1 MTKTGERAA
10 ARRRTATD
18 PASRRIGI
26 ARSCLAAWGDADARR
41 TLLGAPILV
50 VLLASTAHAQVAV
63 RGEVVHTLA
72 GAPLRPGV
80 VIARDGKIEWVGP
93 AGQARIPDGF
103 RVLEA
108 AMVTPGLID
117 AHSVVGLAG
126 ILNQRAGGDTQVE
139 DQDQLELSDAI
150 QPELRAVDAYNA
162 REELVAWLRSF
173 GVTTVHTGHG
183 PGALSSG
190 QTMIVKTRG
199 STVEEA
205 VVEPLTM
212 IAFTLGPGVSA
223 RYKSPGTRAK
233 GVAMLRA
240 DLLKAQRYVEKQGA
254 PDPAKRP
261 DPDLK
266 LDALAKVLRR
276 EVPALVTA
284 QTATEIMTALRL
296 REEFGFEL
304 VLDGAAEAYLVLDAI
319 RAAGVPVIL
328 HPTMVRPGG
337 ELQNASFE
345 TAAKLRQAGIP
356 FALQSGYES
365 YVPKTRVVLFEA
377 AIAAANGLGFD
388 AALAAITLDAAKIL
402 GVDGRVGSLERGK
415 DADLAL
421 FDGDP
426 FEYASRVC
434 GVVIEGV
441 VVSEE
446 CR

>member
-1 MTKTGERAA
+1 MTRTG
-10 ARRRTATD
+10 RRGLTVALLF
-18 PASRRIGI
+18 IGAI
-26 ARSCLAAWGDADARR
+26 AM
-41 TLLGAPILV
+41 
-50 VLLASTAHAQVAV
+50 HAQVAV
-63 RGEVVHTLA
+63 RGQVVHTMT
-72 GAPLRPGV
+72 GAALRPGV
-80 VIARDGKIEWVGP
+80 VVARDGKIDWVGP
-93 AGQARIPDGF
+93 AAQARIPDGF

-108 AMVTPGLID
+108 AVVTPGLVD

-126 ILNQRAGGDTQVE
+126 ILNNRSGGSSQVM
-139 DQDQLELSDAI
+139 DQDQLELSTAI
-150 QPELRAVDAYNA
+150 QPQLRAVDAYNA
-162 REELVAWLRSF
+162 REELVAYLRSF

-183 PGALSSG
+183 PGALASG

-199 STVEEA
+199 ETVDEA

-212 IAFTLGPGVSA
+212 IAFTLGPGVSQ

-233 GVAMLRA
+233 GAAMLRA
-240 DLLKAQRYVEKQGA
+240 DLIKAQRYVEKQGGD
-254 PDPAKRP
+254 DPAKKP
-261 DPDLK
+261 DPDLE

-296 REEFGFEL
+296 QQEFGFDL
-304 VLDGAAEAYLVLDAI
+304 VLDGAAEAYLVLDEI
-319 RAAGVPVIL
+319 RAASVPVLL

-337 ELQNASFE
+337 ELENAAFD
-345 TAAKLRQAGIP
+345 TAAKLRDAKIP
-356 FALQSGYES
+356 FAFQSGYES

-377 AIAAANGLGFD
+377 AVAAANGLTFDQALAGVTID
-388 AALAAITLDAAKIL
+388 AARIIGGDA
-402 GVDGRVGSLERGK
+402 RVGSLEQGK

-426 FEYASRVC
+426 FEYTSRVC
-434 GVVIEGV
+434 GVVIEGE